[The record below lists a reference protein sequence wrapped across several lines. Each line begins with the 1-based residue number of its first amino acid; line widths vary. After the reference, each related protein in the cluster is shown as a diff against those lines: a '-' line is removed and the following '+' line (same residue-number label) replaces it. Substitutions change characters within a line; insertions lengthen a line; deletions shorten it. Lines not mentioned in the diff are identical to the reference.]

1 MKKTLKNIDYPCS
14 ATFTKRPNIML
25 VFTNYTKNYASTTFK
40 GLLMNAF
47 LSGFGEELDLLSFS
61 SLSLV
66 ISSILSEER
75 RRI

>member
-14 ATFTKRPNIML
+14 VTFTKRPNIML

-47 LSGFGEELDLLSFS
+47 LSAYQ
-61 SLSLV
+61 
-66 ISSILSEER
+66 
-75 RRI
+75 